1 MKRAF
6 LFLAVAMLY
15 CNTTLAQEP
24 DPDPNLLWKTE
35 NGYDRFLVH
44 PNGNILAGKYST
56 EVELDGNTGL
66 IIREFPYPA
75 VFYDI
80 SPDGKYISALT
91 DQRCVIDYETQE
103 VVVRF
108 TNENTFPKFMPDSK
122 TLVYFV
128 IEKIGELKGNLRLQ
142 SYNIETNRYST
153 SEQQIS
159 NTTSGAISVS
169 PNGRYVATG
178 GRYFDASDNEYTRLI
193 LWNAQTLEPIRV
205 LGEFEN
211 FNQVRSIKFSPDSKL
226 VGFQV
231 YLDNLYIYNTDDYS
245 LYKRYEGYVDVEHSV
260 FGFCFFP
267 NNLLG
272 YGNSIGGGSTDPFY
286 IKIEDLNTSK
296 LLYNNRTL
304 WSNGME
310 YNPLSKTW
318 LVQSLSIYCYDFEKI
333 LSGASIEPEIPNP
346 FSVDYVN
353 NSLSIRNYTF
363 VANTINCTISDIS
376 GRVVRNLNL
385 NTSTNE
391 IRIPLKLLSG
401 TYFLHIKDGNKEY
414 VSKFLVTN

>member
-103 VVVRF
+103 VIARF
-108 TNENTFPKFMPDSK
+108 TNENTFPQFMPDSK
-122 TLVYFV
+122 TLIYFLN
-128 IEKIGELKGNLRLQ
+128 EPIGELNGNLKLV
-142 SYNIETNRYST
+142 SYNFETKQGKSSANFI
-153 SEQQIS
+153 Q
-159 NTTSGAISVS
+159 NTRAGIISVS
-169 PNGRYVATG
+169 PDGRFVATG
-178 GRYFDASDNEYTRLI
+178 CIYFDASENEYTRLI
-193 LWNAQTLEPIRV
+193 LWDAQTLEPIKV
-205 LGEFEN
+205 LGKIDD
-211 FNQVRSIKFSPDSKL
+211 FNEVRSIKFSTDSKL

-231 YLDNLYIYNTDDYS
+231 YLSNLYIYKTDDYS
-245 LYKRYEGYVDVEHSV
+245 LFKHYNNDNILNGVMGFGFIANDFIAVGSDENNVQNFEIINLKDEKSIYKRNDFTGLS
-260 FGFCFFP
+260 
-267 NNLLG
+267 
-272 YGNSIGGGSTDPFY
+272 
-286 IKIEDLNTSK
+286 
-296 LLYNNRTL
+296 
-304 WSNGME
+304 E
-310 YNPLSKTW
+310 YNISHNTLIV
-318 LVQSLSIYCYDFEKI
+318 LRGNIYCFDFEKI
-333 LSGASIEPEIPNP
+333 LTGASITPKILNP
-346 FSVDYVN
+346 FTVEYITNTLFIKNHNFSSVQ
-353 NSLSIRNYTF
+353 LSAQITDINGRIIRN
-363 VANTINCTISDIS
+363 ID
-376 GRVVRNLNL
+376 LN
-385 NTSTNE
+385 STTGE
-391 IRIPLKLLSG
+391 IRISIKLLSG
-401 TYFLHIKDGNKEY
+401 TYFLHIKDGDKEY